1 MKNCIRVYADQQQ
14 IQNCKDDLTDAKKS
28 IHLLSRVF
36 SLAGNEV
43 RLKILYT
50 LWKQDKLCVCDLSDV
65 LEMSI
70 PAVSQ
75 HLRKLKD
82 GNVISCD
89 RVGQTLFYK
98 IEPAYN
104 DLLEGFF
111 KAIKKNEV
119 LTKI

>member
-1 MKNCIRVYADQQQ
+1 MKNCLRVYADAQQ
-14 IQNCKDDLTDAKKS
+14 IQGCIDDLDEVKQS
-28 IHLLSRVF
+28 IDLLSKALN
-36 SLAGNEV
+36 LAGNQA

-82 GNVISCD
+82 GNVISAD
-89 RVGQTLFYK
+89 RVGKTIFYK
-98 IEPAYN
+98 VESTYVELFEA
-104 DLLEGFF
+104 FF
-111 KAIKKNEV
+111 IGIKKNEILV
-119 LTKI
+119 KI

>member
-1 MKNCIRVYADQQQ
+1 MKNCIRVYADEIQ
-14 IQNCKDDLTDAKKS
+14 IQACKGDLELAQPS
-28 IHLLSRVF
+28 ISALSRAL

-65 LEMSI
+65 LEMKI

-82 GNVISCD
+82 GGVISAD
-89 RVGQTLFYK
+89 RVGKTIFYK
-98 IEPAYN
+98 VN
-104 DLLEGFF
+104 DSYTELFESFF
-111 KAIKKNEV
+111 VGITKNEILV
-119 LTKI
+119 NV